1 MNYVIDYDIC
11 AVAVCIFIF
20 ISIFIKKETRHA
32 SNKVFLMLA
41 VAEMLASIFDMASAV
56 ANTRIQECSTL
67 TKDICN
73 YFFLG
78 VYNCM
83 PVLFLLYIILIFE
96 IHHRIS
102 KKMWVLFSLPAVAD
116 VVLLAFNSVFGW
128 VFYYDDNLIYRHGS
142 MFMVL
147 YFNAFIYLF
156 LAVILIIRYRS
167 ALSRLRYYSL
177 ILFIV
182 LAIVPIVVQAYIPHM
197 LIELFFHSLGL
208 LGVMLAIDNKGDI
221 YNSITRI
228 YNRFLFINDVNLAIR
243 TNADFEILTLKLP
256 KAEYMNATLGVRCMN
271 GFKALIAKY
280 LKGLASGISVYDCE
294 YGHFTI
300 LILKDRNTDREQLL
314 GQIGERFRS
323 EWIFEDKKMMF
334 PIQVCTIRV
343 PHDAQNIDQI
353 MFIVDQM
360 YENKDNNKQVV
371 FLDSP
376 EDYTRVIEVE
386 QALERAL
393 VNQTFEVYYQPI
405 YDCKAAE
412 IRSAEALIRLKDE
425 KLGFIPPDEF
435 IPIAEKSGIIIEI
448 GLFVFEEVCKCFSD
462 GSFEK
467 IGIDYVEV
475 NLSVVQCMNKNL
487 VADFTDILKRY
498 HVPAKRINF
507 EITESAAASN
517 EAVLLQTITEL
528 RNVGFAFSLDDYGTG
543 YSNFSYVF
551 NMPFRIIKLDKSI
564 LWKAGESE
572 IAGIVLT
579 DTIRMMKRMNFEIV
593 VEGVETEKQRKLLE
607 ELNCDYLQGYY
618 FSKPVCKERFIEFCQ
633 NFGMAAIAAI
643 D

>member
-11 AVAVCIFIF
+11 AVTVCIFIF
-20 ISIFIKKETRHA
+20 ICIFIKKETRHA

-41 VAEMLASIFDMASAV
+41 IAEMLTSIFDAASAV
-56 ANTRIQECSTL
+56 ANTRIYEYSTL
-67 TKDICN
+67 TKDIFN
-73 YFFLG
+73 YLFFG
-78 VYNCM
+78 IYNCM

-102 KKMWVLFSLPAVAD
+102 KKMWVLLSLPVVVD
-116 VVLLAFNSVFGW
+116 TVLLAFNSVFRW
-128 VFYYDDNLIYRHGS
+128 VFYYDENLVYRHGG
-142 MFMVL
+142 MFILL
-147 YFNAFIYLF
+147 YINAFIYLF
-156 LAVILIIRYRS
+156 LAVILIVKYHS

-177 ILFIV
+177 IFFIV
-182 LAIVPIVVQAYIPHM
+182 LAIVPVVVQTFIPRM

-208 LGVMLAIDNKGDI
+208 LGVMLAIENKDEI
-221 YNSITRI
+221 YNSTTRI

-243 TNADFEILTLKLP
+243 TNTDFEILTLKLP
-256 KAEYMNATLGVRCMN
+256 KAEYMNATLGVGCMN
-271 GFKALIAKY
+271 GFKTVIAKY
-280 LKGLASGISVYDCE
+280 LKGLAPGISVYDCE
-294 YGHFTI
+294 HGHFTI
-300 LILKDRNTDREQLL
+300 LIFKNRNIDREQLL
-314 GQIGERFRS
+314 RLIGDRFRS
-323 EWIFEDKKMMF
+323 EWIFEDTKMIF

-343 PHDAQNIDQI
+343 PHDARNIDQV
-353 MFIVDQM
+353 MFIVDQA

-371 FLDSP
+371 FLDNP

-393 VNQTFEVYYQPI
+393 VNQAFEVYYQPI
-405 YDCKAAE
+405 YDCKAAR

-435 IPIAEKSGIIIEI
+435 IPIAEKNGIIIEI

-487 VADFTDILKRY
+487 VADFTDILKSY
-498 HVPAKRINF
+498 HVPTKCINF

-517 EAVLLQTITEL
+517 EAVLQQTITEL
-528 RNVGFAFSLDDYGTG
+528 KNVGFTFSLDDYGTG
-543 YSNFSYVF
+543 YSNFSYMF
-551 NMPFRIIKLDKSI
+551 NMPFRIVKLDKSI
-564 LWKAGESE
+564 LWKAQESE

-579 DTIRMMKRMNFEIV
+579 DTIRMMKRMNLEIV
-593 VEGVETEKQRKLLE
+593 VEGVETEEQRKLLE

-618 FSKPVCKERFIEFCQ
+618 FSKPICKEWFIEFCLRFRDDG
-633 NFGMAAIAAI
+633 NSGN
-643 D
+643 